1 MYFPAGSYVPC
12 RQKTL
17 FCSYLTTQN
26 VAHSRRSEIQN
37 EWKRNRWTKS
47 WLLSEISLGLIF
59 PPEFLSHI
67 RPLCHSEVYA
77 HHKAPG
83 HISQAEPLAS
93 PPWNRHAGFPSLCLL
108 SAPPLALFCH
118 LYLQQPLWQMCQK
131 TQQHLLYSFC
141 FVLPNFFWPASTSQ
155 LLLQRST
162 KGTGS
167 VASRT
172 RVKSQFSHLLDVY
185 AWANSWTSLSRSFL
199 VYKMGV
205 ISPTL
210 QDWCEMSREYFC

>member
-1 MYFPAGSYVPC
+1 MNENKTGEPSLGSLVKLASAWFFPPN
-12 RQKTL
+12 
-17 FCSYLTTQN
+17 SYLTLDLCVILRFMPTTKPLGTFPRQN
-26 VAHSRRSEIQN
+26 PLH
-37 EWKRNRWTKS
+37 
-47 WLLSEISLGLIF
+47 LL
-59 PPEFLSHI
+59 
-67 RPLCHSEVYA
+67 
-77 HHKAPG
+77 PG
-83 HISQAEPLAS
+83 ITMLAS
-93 PPWNRHAGFPSLCLL
+93 PHCVCCQLPSFG
-108 SAPPLALFCH
+108 LFCH

-141 FVLPNFFWPASTSQ
+141 FVLPNFFWPASMSQ

-185 AWANSWTSLSRSFL
+185 VWANSWTSLSLSFL

-210 QDWCEMSREYFC
+210 QDWCEMSREHFC